1 MRNVTIRS
9 NLLVVLFVF
18 ASMIV
23 VGAIVGVLMLGR
35 ANDNARRLHRIAE
48 QEILVNDGYKDTT
61 RTRAAL
67 TRAYSAMKER
77 NDTATRDSALKSAQ
91 VTFDRAAA
99 ETSAFRDAPGFAG
112 RDEML
117 QRSLVESSNVLATLL
132 AKASEALRGGDTTAY
147 AAINDKEITGAGAKY
162 SSNVEAFQILSN
174 SLMKDTLA
182 QGEREHGWVITLVVI
197 GVIAALCLIAITH
210 LALRRIVIDPLKRA
224 VASLDQIAANNLTI
238 AIPQGEGGQNE
249 IGQLFDAMRRMQHG
263 LSATVMNVRS
273 NCDAINT
280 GAREIAAGNIDL
292 SSRTEEQSASLE
304 ETAASMEELT
314 STVKQNA
321 DNAQQASKLA
331 ATAADVAQRGGEVVG
346 RAVATMNAISTSSN
360 RIAEITGM
368 IDGIAFQTNILALN
382 AAVESARAGEHGRG
396 FAVVATEVRTLA
408 QRSANAAK
416 EIKTLIGTSVHDVQL
431 GNGLVVQ
438 AGGTMTEIVDAV
450 QKVASLMNEITAASL
465 EQSEGIAQVGK
476 AVSQMDQVTQQNAA
490 LVEQAAAAASSLE
503 QQAKQMADAVAAFQL
518 SE

>member
-35 ANDNARRLHRIAE
+35 ANDNARRLHQIAQ

-67 TRAYSAMKER
+67 TRAYSALKER

-91 VTFDRAAA
+91 VTLDRAAA
-99 ETSAFRDAPGFAG
+99 ETGAFRDAPGFAG
-112 RDEML
+112 RDETL
-117 QRSLVESSNVLATLL
+117 QRSLVESSNVLAALL
-132 AKASEALRGGDTTAY
+132 TKAREALRIGDTTAY

-162 SSNVEAFQILSN
+162 SSNVEAFQNLSN

-197 GVIAALCLIAITH
+197 GVIGALCLIAVTH

-224 VASLDQIAANNLTI
+224 IASLDQIAANDLTN
-238 AIPQGEGGQNE
+238 AIPQSGRNE

-263 LSATVMNVRS
+263 LSGTVMNVRS
-273 NCDAINT
+273 SCDAINT

-431 GNGLVVQ
+431 GNGLVAQ
-438 AGGTMTEIVDAV
+438 AGDTMTEIVNAV
-450 QKVASLMNEITAASL
+450 QKVASLMNEITAASI
-465 EQSEGIAQVGK
+465 EQSAGIAQVGK